1 MGNSIGGKKRRAR
14 VMTVDGA
21 THKYRAPAAAADA
34 LRGHPAG
41 HHLLES
47 DEVRRLGVR
56 ARPLDPDAPLKPGKL
71 YFLVE
76 LPRLASSSSD
86 ARRRAPQRTWSGA
99 LTYGGGAAVAA
110 SASAAVAAAGAGER
124 LESLLLARRSA
135 SDVASALLQASGSSL
150 SSPPSVEPAGGPDG
164 GAVRLRVRLP
174 KADVQR
180 LVEGSRDAAEAAER
194 IMQLCVARDQRRHR
208 SAPGTPLVV
217 PVNDTIMPVA
227 PAIITSSSR
236 KKEGSKAAVITAK
249 KEVRPSSLTSH
260 ISRISPTR
268 NESELDYRD
277 CWFQKPGPQNA
288 RLQTFGIFLK
298 IYLSH
303 YKYKLIFNLKY

>member
-1 MGNSIGGKKRRAR
+1 MGNSIGGKRRRAR

-34 LRGHPAG
+34 LRGHPG

-76 LPRLASSSSD
+76 IPRLAAASSSSNT
-86 ARRRAPQRTWSGA
+86 RRRAPQRTWSGA
-99 LTYGGGAAVAA
+99 LTYG
-110 SASAAVAAAGAGER
+110 AGER
-124 LESLLLARRSA
+124 LESLMLARRSA
-135 SDVASALLQASGSSL
+135 SDVAAALAASS
-150 SSPPSVEPAGGPDG
+150 SSPGPSSPSVEAAAGPDG

-180 LVEGSRDAAEAAER
+180 LVESSRDAAEAAER

-217 PVNDTIMPVA
+217 PV
-227 PAIITSSSR
+227 PAITSSISR
-236 KKEGSKAAVITAK
+236 SKDGSNKPAATTATGKKEK
-249 KEVRPSSLTSH
+249 R
-260 ISRISPTR
+260 
-268 NESELDYRD
+268 
-277 CWFQKPGPQNA
+277 A
-288 RLQTFGIFLK
+288 RFVTVPDEIIGF
-298 IYLSH
+298 
-303 YKYKLIFNLKY
+303 

>member
-1 MGNSIGGKKRRAR
+1 MGNSIGGKRRRAR

-21 THKYRAPAAAADA
+21 TYKYRPPAAAGDA
-34 LRGHPAG
+34 LRDHPG

-47 DEVRRLGVR
+47 EEVRLLGVR

-76 LPRLASSSSD
+76 LPKLQ

-99 LTYGGGAAVAA
+99 LHYGGGGAGGVA
-110 SASAAVAAAGAGER
+110 AAAGAGER
-124 LESLLLARRSA
+124 LESLMLARRSA
-135 SDVASALLQASGSSL
+135 SDVASSVQMLASPAS
-150 SSPPSVEPAGGPDG
+150 SVEATED

-217 PVNDTIMPVA
+217 PVTTTMPA
-227 PAIITSSSR
+227 PAIAR
-236 KKEGSKAAVITAK
+236 KDNPAAANAAGKKEK
-249 KEVRPSSLTSH
+249 R
-260 ISRISPTR
+260 
-268 NESELDYRD
+268 
-277 CWFQKPGPQNA
+277 A
-288 RLQTFGIFLK
+288 RFVTVPDEIIGF
-298 IYLSH
+298 
-303 YKYKLIFNLKY
+303 